1 MRASAFIR
9 KTATRGSNAKA
20 RVYFRVR
27 DAGCDIKAASEL
39 DINPGYW
46 DSKRQGYKPRVSLIS
61 ETARNTFDRSVQ
73 EILSLISKEYFI
85 GADSH
90 WLKQL
95 LFSYHHPNAYRMKGR
110 ECVNMSLAHW
120 LERYRTE
127 RLTERKQQGIYKL
140 IIGLVGRFEVYQR
153 QICKRKNYVMN
164 IGTMTAED
172 LRGLEKYIANEYQ
185 YVKLYPKLYDI
196 NDKSISKE
204 RRGGNYLSGLM
215 GRISTAFNWA
225 IKQGATTNRPFDGYE
240 IPAKVY
246 GTPYYLTLEE
256 RNAVYDMDLSDDP
269 ALASHRDVFM
279 FQCLVGCRYSDLVR
293 LTSDNIVNGAV
304 EYIPHKT
311 REKNPRTVRV
321 PLNEKAQAILER
333 LQGRQRTTKT
343 LIPHNAIGKY
353 NTAIRK
359 LLTLAGITRNV
370 PVLNPKTHE
379 EIMKPINEIASS
391 HMARRVFIGNLYKQ
405 VKDPNLVA
413 SMSGHVEGSH
423 AFARYR
429 TIDDEMKI
437 ELVNL
442 IN

>member
-27 DAGCDIKAASEL
+27 DARCDIKAASEL

-73 EILSLISKEYFI
+73 EILSLISKEYYI

-95 LFSYHHPNAYRMKGR
+95 LFSYHHPNAYKMKGR
-110 ECVNMSLAHW
+110 ECVNMSLAYW

-127 RLTERKQQGIYKL
+127 RLTERKQQGIYRL

-153 QICKRKNYVMN
+153 QICKRKDYVLN

-172 LRGLEKYIANEYQ
+172 LRSLEKYIANEYQ
-185 YVKLYPKLYDI
+185 YVKLYPKLYSG
-196 NDKSISKE
+196 NDKGISKE

-225 IKQGATTNRPFDGYE
+225 IKQGATANRPFDSYE

-256 RNAVYDMDLSDDP
+256 RNTVYDMDLSDDP

-293 LTSDNIVNGAV
+293 LTSGNIVNGAV

-321 PLNEKAQAILER
+321 PLNEKAKAILER
-333 LQGRQRTTKT
+333 LQSRQRTTKT

-370 PVLNPKTHE
+370 PVLDPKTHE

>member
-1 MRASAFIR
+1 
-9 KTATRGSNAKA
+9 
-20 RVYFRVR
+20 
-27 DAGCDIKAASEL
+27 
-39 DINPGYW
+39 
-46 DSKRQGYKPRVSLIS
+46 
-61 ETARNTFDRSVQ
+61 
-73 EILSLISKEYFI
+73 
-85 GADSH
+85 
-90 WLKQL
+90 
-95 LFSYHHPNAYRMKGR
+95 
-110 ECVNMSLAHW
+110 
-120 LERYRTE
+120 
-127 RLTERKQQGIYKL
+127 
-140 IIGLVGRFEVYQR
+140 
-153 QICKRKNYVMN
+153 
-164 IGTMTAED
+164 
-172 LRGLEKYIANEYQ
+172 
-185 YVKLYPKLYDI
+185 
-196 NDKSISKE
+196 
-204 RRGGNYLSGLM
+204 
-215 GRISTAFNWA
+215 
-225 IKQGATTNRPFDGYE
+225 
-240 IPAKVY
+240 
-246 GTPYYLTLEE
+246 
-256 RNAVYDMDLSDDP
+256 
-269 ALASHRDVFM
+269 M

-321 PLNEKAQAILER
+321 PLNEKAQAVLER

-343 LIPHNAIGKY
+343 LIPHNSIGKY

-370 PVLNPKTHE
+370 PVLDPKTHE

>member
-27 DAGCDIKAASEL
+27 DARCDIKAASEL

-73 EILSLISKEYFI
+73 EILSLISKEYYI

-95 LFSYHHPNAYRMKGR
+95 LFSYHHPNAYKMKGR
-110 ECVNMSLAHW
+110 ECVNMSLAYW

-127 RLTERKQQGIYKL
+127 RLTERKQQGIYRL

-153 QICKRKNYVMN
+153 QICKRKDYVLN

-172 LRGLEKYIANEYQ
+172 LRSLEKYIANEYQ
-185 YVKLYPKLYDI
+185 YVKLYPKLYSD
-196 NDKSISKE
+196 NDKGISKE
-204 RRGGNYLSGLM
+204 RRGRNYLSGLM

-225 IKQGATTNRPFDGYE
+225 IKQGATANRPFDSYE

-256 RNAVYDMDLSDDP
+256 RNAVYDMDLSNDP

-293 LTSDNIVNGAV
+293 LTSGNIVNGAV

-321 PLNEKAQAILER
+321 PLNEKAKVILKR
-333 LQGRQRTTKT
+333 LQSRQRTTKT

-370 PVLNPKTHE
+370 PVLDPKTHE

>member
-1 MRASAFIR
+1 
-9 KTATRGSNAKA
+9 
-20 RVYFRVR
+20 
-27 DAGCDIKAASEL
+27 
-39 DINPGYW
+39 
-46 DSKRQGYKPRVSLIS
+46 
-61 ETARNTFDRSVQ
+61 
-73 EILSLISKEYFI
+73 
-85 GADSH
+85 
-90 WLKQL
+90 
-95 LFSYHHPNAYRMKGR
+95 
-110 ECVNMSLAHW
+110 MSLAHW

-172 LRGLEKYIANEYQ
+172 LRSLEKYISNEYQ
-185 YVKLYPKLYDI
+185 YVKLYPKLYDGI
-196 NDKSISKE
+196 GKGLSKE

-215 GRISTAFNWA
+215 GRISTAFNWS
-225 IKQGATTNRPFDGYE
+225 IKQGATTNRPFDSYE

-256 RNAVYDMDLSDDP
+256 ETPSMTWTCRMTRHF
-269 ALASHRDVFM
+269 ASHRDVFM

-321 PLNEKAQAILER
+321 PLNEKAQVILER
-333 LQGRQRTTKT
+333 LQSRQRTTKT

-370 PVLNPKTHE
+370 PVLDPKTHE
-379 EIMKPINEIASS
+379 ETMKPINEIASS

-405 VKDPNLVA
+405 VKD
-413 SMSGHVEGSH
+413 
-423 AFARYR
+423 R
-429 TIDDEMKI
+429 TLWLRCLAMWRAAMLLRDTHDR
-437 ELVNL
+437 
-442 IN
+442 